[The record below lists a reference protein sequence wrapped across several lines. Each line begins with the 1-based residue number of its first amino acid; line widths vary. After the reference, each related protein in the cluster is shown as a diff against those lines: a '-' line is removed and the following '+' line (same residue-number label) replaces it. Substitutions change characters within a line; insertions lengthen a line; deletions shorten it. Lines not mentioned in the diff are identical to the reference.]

1 MKTIERMSLKHKIG
15 WIMTITIPLLIMLIP
30 SNSLFTGQVRLF
42 FAITSC
48 AIIMLAFEVLPFF
61 IPSIL
66 LPVMY
71 IVFKLAAPV
80 VAFSAWTTFLP
91 WMLLTAFLIINIL
104 ERIGLLERV
113 AYLIIIKTKGT
124 YQGLLIGMALIG
136 ILFNFFLTG
145 ANHLTLIPLA
155 YGICKSLKLDGTQ
168 TAAGIILAAM
178 LGANLPALI
187 FYNPGYLG
195 LELNIAGPLGVTVG
209 WLETLFHNIIFFP
222 LVFIMI
228 FIAGKM
234 FKQDVQL
241 PELDYFINKY
251 KSLEKVTPE
260 ETKAIFILITLV
272 ILLMTSGIHGIG
284 IGWIFVI
291 MACMFYMPGINIG
304 SQDDLKQVN
313 LSLVLFVAACTGIG
327 SVSSELNIGQLI
339 ADMVIPMLQNTN
351 KLGIIIIIWILA
363 VIMNFMLT
371 PLAAIAAFTVPIVQI
386 SLDLNINP
394 LPIIYILNQGLDQL
408 LLPYEKSEYLFAFS
422 FNMLTMG
429 QFLKFHG
436 VKMLVNIIYIIA
448 IAVPYWRIIGLL

>member
-1 MKTIERMSLKHKIG
+1 
-15 WIMTITIPLLIMLIP
+15 
-30 SNSLFTGQVRLF
+30 
-42 FAITSC
+42 
-48 AIIMLAFEVLPFF
+48 
-61 IPSIL
+61 
-66 LPVMY
+66 
-71 IVFKLAAPV
+71 
-80 VAFSAWTTFLP
+80 
-91 WMLLTAFLIINIL
+91 
-104 ERIGLLERV
+104 
-113 AYLIIIKTKGT
+113 
-124 YQGLLIGMALIG
+124 
-136 ILFNFFLTG
+136 
-145 ANHLTLIPLA
+145 
-155 YGICKSLKLDGTQ
+155 
-168 TAAGIILAAM
+168 
-178 LGANLPALI
+178 
-187 FYNPGYLG
+187 
-195 LELNIAGPLGVTVG
+195 
-209 WLETLFHNIIFFP
+209 
-222 LVFIMI
+222 
-228 FIAGKM
+228 
-234 FKQDVQL
+234 
-241 PELDYFINKY
+241 
-251 KSLEKVTPE
+251 
-260 ETKAIFILITLV
+260 
-272 ILLMTSGIHGIG
+272 
-284 IGWIFVI
+284 